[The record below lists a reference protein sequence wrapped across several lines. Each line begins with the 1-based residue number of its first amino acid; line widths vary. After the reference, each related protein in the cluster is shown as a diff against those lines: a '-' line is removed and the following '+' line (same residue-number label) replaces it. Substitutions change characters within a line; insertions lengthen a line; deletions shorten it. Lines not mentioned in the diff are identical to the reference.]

1 MKLFVVVVIVLFAAG
16 LTWGIVALVRR
27 QRYIDSLRQRG
38 WNFVNSPTF
47 DAVARLGNPP
57 FGLGFVRK
65 PDDQITGLTAQ
76 GRPFQVI
83 EYSTSHWSGWVGMVT
98 LSRRLPELW
107 ITGGDT
113 RPRYGVLAHAVPAPP
128 QLGPGWQLGALEPDF
143 AAEVVNPQVCS
154 QLSAMAMSNSG
165 LPGLNVGI
173 DSDQLVVLDPPR
185 QKPELLAAWL
195 EQLGAV
201 AAAIDATPLDRW
213 IQPEPQARLTFYHH
227 PDWYWVGVDD
237 SLLEFTPVNRGG
249 HAHSTSEV
257 IRGRDGDGPPFVAFT
272 HHWKTTRTES
282 YTDSEGRTQT
292 RTVTEN
298 HSEPILGFQLPI
310 RMPRL
315 EVGPKGWGGGI
326 SFESEAFN
334 RQFAVHS
341 QDTKFA
347 YDVIHPRQMQYLMAN
362 PPASFRI
369 EEEWAWFS
377 PGEHSQ
383 PAIAH
388 SSEFLR
394 GFLARVPR
402 FVWRNL
408 GLPDSPYPAPEI
420 TPVP

>member
-1 MKLFVVVVIVLFAAG
+1 MGAVKLFVVVVIVLFAAG

-47 DAVARLGNPP
+47 EAVARLNNPP
-57 FGLGFVRK
+57 FGIGFVRK
-65 PDDQITGLTAQ
+65 PDDQITGLTAA

-98 LSRRLPELW
+98 LSRRLPEFWL
-107 ITGGDT
+107 TGGDT

-128 QLGPGWQLGALEPDF
+128 QLGPGWQAGALEPDF
-143 AAEVVNPQVCS
+143 AAELLNPQVCS
-154 QLSAMAMSNSG
+154 QLSAMAAG
-165 LPGLNVGI
+165 LPGLNVSI
-173 DSDQLVVLDPPR
+173 DSDQLVVLNPPR
-185 QKPELLAAWL
+185 EKPDLLAAWL

-201 AAAIDATPLDRW
+201 AAAIDAAPLDRW
-213 IQPEPQARLTFYHH
+213 IQPEPQPRLTFYHH
-227 PDWYWVGVDD
+227 PDWWWIGVDD
-237 SLLEFTPVNRGG
+237 SLLEFTPVTRSG
-249 HAHSTSEV
+249 HDHNTSEV

-315 EVGPKGWGGGI
+315 EVGRKGFGGGI

-334 RQFAVHS
+334 RQFAVHA

-347 YDVIHPRQMQYLMAN
+347 YDVIHPRQMEYLMAN

-408 GLPDSPYPAPEI
+408 GLPDSPYPAPE
-420 TPVP
+420 TARVS